1 MATMRKGEKCLLTCK
16 PAYAYGEKGSPPK
29 IPPNA
34 TLQFEVELFRWQ
46 GEDVTD
52 DGGVILY
59 MLKEGTEY
67 RKPTEGSTVKG
78 KEGGRGREEGK
89 CKNYLFFFS
98 VHLKGMYEAHVI
110 EDREVEFDLGEG
122 EIDNL

>member
-16 PAYAYGEKGSPPK
+16 PAYAYGEGGSPK

-59 MLKEGTEY
+59 MLKEGTGH
-67 RKPTEGSTVKG
+67 RRPTEGSTVKG
-78 KEGGRGREEGK
+78 KEGGGGRKGNVK
-89 CKNYLFFFS
+89 ILSFFLFSSFERN
-98 VHLKGMYEAHVI
+98 V
-110 EDREVEFDLGEG
+110 
-122 EIDNL
+122 

>member
-16 PAYAYGEKGSPPK
+16 PVYAYGEEGSPPK

-59 MLKEGTEY
+59 MLKEGTGY

-78 KEGGRGREEGK
+78 KEGEGGRKGNVK
-89 CKNYLFFFS
+89 ILSFFLFSSFERN
-98 VHLKGMYEAHVI
+98 V
-110 EDREVEFDLGEG
+110 
-122 EIDNL
+122 